1 MRRSG
6 CPCSHRQKEKA
17 FLKSMRNNL
26 RDQSHVLRRAAG
38 KCPTGISPLANIP
51 SPCAWKASF
60 PIFGR
65 GMRTQ
70 APASRHFPDSAR
82 GIGKKRNRTSCDVR
96 QGSILREFR
105 RWRKGTN
112 EKSKA
117 FQPCFILLSIV
128 MHDAVSI
135 LRILPQRLR
144 CRLKVLSSILPE
156 EKINLSQLSVSAHS
170 FRAISNLDSISA
182 RL

>member
-1 MRRSG
+1 MRIQRLSVG
-6 CPCSHRQKEKA
+6 LVAPFQADEIK
-17 FLKSMRNNL
+17 
-26 RDQSHVLRRAAG
+26 AAG
-38 KCPTGISPLANIP
+38 KCPTGISPL
-51 SPCAWKASF
+51 
-60 PIFGR
+60 
-65 GMRTQ
+65 
-70 APASRHFPDSAR
+70 
-82 GIGKKRNRTSCDVR
+82 
-96 QGSILREFR
+96 E
-105 RWRKGTN
+105 KGTN